1 MANLR
6 NWRKTSRPL
15 PHADINASPNHLG
28 ADGWVSVE
36 GKFMCH
42 CGSVMRNDHHCISS
56 HLTKKHK
63 PDSAYQK
70 TQFKA
75 AGTVWACPDCESAH
89 ENWNAL
95 LAHYRRQHAFRGDS
109 SGKRGQTDPFKPES
123 SLDAAFAAFITRALS
138 ANQNP

>member
-1 MANLR
+1 MASFR
-6 NWRKTSRPL
+6 NWRTTDLPL
-15 PHADINASPNHLG
+15 PDADDNATPNHPG
-28 ADGWVSVE
+28 AAGWVSVD
-36 GKFMCH
+36 GKFMCE
-42 CGSVMRNDHHCISS
+42 CGSVMRNDNHCISS

-63 PDSAYQK
+63 SDSAYQR

-75 AGTVWACPDCESAH
+75 AGAVWSCPDCESGH

-109 SGKRGQTDPFKPES
+109 SKKREQTDPFKPAS

-138 ANQNP
+138 RNQNR